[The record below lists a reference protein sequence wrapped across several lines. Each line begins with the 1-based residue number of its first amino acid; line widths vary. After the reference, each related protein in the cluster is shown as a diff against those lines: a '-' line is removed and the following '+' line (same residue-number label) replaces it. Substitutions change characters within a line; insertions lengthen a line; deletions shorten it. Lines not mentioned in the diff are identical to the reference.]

1 MSPYF
6 TTSMKKLLLIAIIAV
21 CSVSAQTSYDSLYL
35 KNSNYSKRIAV
46 FEQSTVNSAP
56 IVFFGNSITFGG
68 DWNILLGRDSIINQG
83 IVSDN
88 TIGMLHRLR
97 FVYQLQ
103 PTLCFIMAGINDI
116 YFDVPVETI
125 FDNYKKI
132 IDTLRT
138 KNIIPIV
145 QSTLHVNPKWK
156 RTEVKNPEVKKL
168 NGLLVDY
175 CTENEITFVDLNA
188 ALSTN
193 GVLNDEYT
201 KDGVHLSPAAYRVWS
216 RMIAPILKQHG
227 L

>member
-1 MSPYF
+1 
-6 TTSMKKLLLIAIIAV
+6 MKNILLSVIVVV
-21 CSVSAQTSYDSLYL
+21 CSVSAQTPYDSLYL
-35 KNSNYSKRIAV
+35 KNSNYSKRIAS
-46 FEQSTVNSAP
+46 FEQSAVGSAP

-68 DWNILLGRDSIINQG
+68 DWNTLLERDSIVNQG

-88 TIGMLHRLR
+88 TVGMLHRLK
-97 FVYQLQ
+97 FVYQLH

-116 YFDVPVETI
+116 YTDIPAEKV

-138 KNIIPIV
+138 KNITPII

-156 RTEVKNPEVKKL
+156 RADVKNPEVKKL
-168 NGLLVDY
+168 NTLLADY
-175 CTENEITFVDLNA
+175 CDEESITFVDLNA

-201 KDGVHLSPAAYRVWS
+201 KDGVHLTPAAYSVWS
-216 RMIAPILKQHG
+216 TMIIPILESHG